1 MDNKEFNYTYTSL
14 SQAEK
19 KQVESIKR
27 QYGGMDTQKDSDLAE
42 LLQLDKKVKTIP
54 KTIATIVGVV
64 GTLVLGLGMSIVM
77 VWENMVVGSIIGVVG
92 LLACIVAPLLHKVIF
107 RGLKNKY
114 SSHIIELS
122 ERLLGEENK
131 RDNE

>member
-1 MDNKEFNYTYTSL
+1 MENKEFNYTYSSL

-19 KQVESIKR
+19 KQVENIKR

-64 GTLVLGLGMSIVM
+64 GTLVLGWGMSIVM
-77 VWENMVVGSIIGVVG
+77 VWENVVVGTIVGVVG

-114 SSHIIELS
+114 ASQIIKLS
-122 ERLLGEENK
+122 DRLLGEEK
-131 RDNE
+131 KDDE

>member
-1 MDNKEFNYTYTSL
+1 MDNKEFNYTYSSL

-19 KQVESIKR
+19 KQVENIKR
-27 QYGGMDTQKDSDLAE
+27 QYGAASQKDGDLAE

-77 VWENMVVGSIIGVVG
+77 VWENMIVGSIVGVVG
-92 LLACIVAPLLHKVIF
+92 LLACIVAPLLYKTIF
-107 RGLKNKY
+107 RQLKNKY
-114 SSHIIELS
+114 SSQIIKLS
-122 ERLLGEENK
+122 DRLLGEENK
-131 RDNE
+131 KDDE

>member
-1 MDNKEFNYTYTSL
+1 MDNAEFNYTYTSL

-19 KQVESIKR
+19 KQVENIKR

-54 KTIATIVGVV
+54 KMIATIIGVV
-64 GTLVLGLGMSIVM
+64 GMLVFGLGMSIVM
-77 VWENMVVGSIIGVVG
+77 VWENMIVGSIVGVVG
-92 LLACIVAPLLHKVIF
+92 LLACIVAPLLYKAIF
-107 RGLKNKY
+107 LQLKNKY
-114 SSHIIELS
+114 SSQIIKLS

-131 RDNE
+131 NADK

>member
-1 MDNKEFNYTYTSL
+1 MENKEFNYTYSSL

-19 KQVESIKR
+19 KQVENIKR

-64 GTLVLGLGMSIVM
+64 GTLVLGSGMSIAM
-77 VWENMVVGSIIGVVG
+77 VWENMIVGTIVGVVG

-107 RGLKNKY
+107 SKLKNKY
-114 SSHIIELS
+114 ASQIIKLS
-122 ERLLGEENK
+122 NRLLGEENK
-131 RDNE
+131 KDDE